1 MKCSPQRS
9 LNKQNVQM
17 QVLLPLFLR
26 FPLMISGARKIPESQ
41 GNAEAESEQDQKKDL
56 KIP

>member
-1 MKCSPQRS
+1 MKRSPQRS
-9 LNKQNVQM
+9 LNNEHVQM

-41 GNAEAESEQDQKKDL
+41 GNAEAESEQDQKKD
-56 KIP
+56 